1 MEFTILLGATYTTIC
16 EETFEYYRESY
27 NHFHDNLRHF
37 DVLPDFPFTTSEK
50 MRNITYK
57 HGIFEMPQGLRKLGK
72 IRKVSKLHKN
82 DNLVASLP
90 AKKKILLILAKN
102 S

>member
-1 MEFTILLGATYTTIC
+1 
-16 EETFEYYRESY
+16 
-27 NHFHDNLRHF
+27 
-37 DVLPDFPFTTSEK
+37 
-50 MRNITYK
+50 
-57 HGIFEMPQGLRKLGK
+57 MPQGLRKLGN

-90 AKKKILLILAKN
+90 AKKKILLIIAKN

>member
-1 MEFTILLGATYTTIC
+1 MFYQIFLSPQVKRCAI
-16 EETFEYYRESY
+16 
-27 NHFHDNLRHF
+27 
-37 DVLPDFPFTTSEK
+37 
-50 MRNITYK
+50 ITYK
-57 HGIFEMPQGLRKLGK
+57 HGIFEMPQGLRKLGN

-90 AKKKILLILAKN
+90 AKKKILLIIAKN